1 MSINGGEEFTLDSTT
16 YVIDNILATQ
26 LTQEYTI
33 KLFYN
38 GELMQTLTYSI
49 GAYAYA
55 KAETEIGDLALAL
68 YRYGVSAKAYKA

>member
-1 MSINGGEEFTLDSTT
+1 MTINGGEEFALDSTT
-16 YVIDNILATQ
+16 YVIDNIMATQ
-26 LTQEYTI
+26 LMDEYTI
-33 KLFYN
+33 ELFYN